1 MGNGMCHKCC
11 GVMKLVT
18 GALLLVNAYV
28 WPRWLGVDGWVAFV
42 AVLMVLGGF
51 LKLVLP
57 NKCPHCNAMQ
67 CGGEMSAPKK
77 KR

>member
-1 MGNGMCHKCC
+1 MLEKIEFHYSLEMD
-11 GVMKLVT
+11 
-18 GALLLVNAYV
+18 A
-28 WPRWLGVDGWVAFV
+28 WDDRWLGVDGWVAFV

>member
-1 MGNGMCHKCC
+1 MGNGMCHKCG

-51 LKLVLP
+51 LKLVMP
-57 NKCPHCNAMQ
+57 NTCPHCHAMQ
-67 CGGEMSAPKK
+67 CGGDMPAPKK

>member
-1 MGNGMCHKCC
+1 MMCSRCWA
-11 GVMKLVT
+11 GQKLVF
-18 GALLLVNAYV
+18 GALLLLNAFV
-28 WPRWLGVDGWVAFV
+28 WPNWLGVDGWVAFL

-57 NKCPHCNAMQ
+57 SCPHCS
-67 CGGEMSAPKK
+67 GGTCEVKPAAKGKRK